1 MNLYKI
7 ISETR
12 NMYYHCPENK
22 KIDLLFEIELF
33 EKELS
38 EISSLEIDSLRNI
51 NILPIDEFMR
61 DNEMN
66 RINYLFHLLNTV
78 EEILLKEVNEFIIK
92 NKRNSDLIQDYE
104 INIFNNTIYRI
115 RQKSTTLNVNNIIKE
130 IFHYIFLILDK
141 KNDSHNTKFI
151 QFIQLKGVLNR
162 LFDFTND
169 NYRKTDKEIDI
180 LTKKLK
186 ELEHRNKNNESLLES
201 EKLKKDKLIKEL
213 EFKNKQFQE
222 QLEKENELAKINR
235 AIDKL
240 QVPCDE
246 LQKSQNKFRENRDN
260 YDKYAMDMFKVA
272 TVIFV
277 FMTFYLS
284 LFTEINDVSKSVSI
298 GYYLSHSF
306 PILFP
311 TIIGFLFIRQSNV
324 NSKEL
329 DKINRR
335 FILIHEVGQS
345 LRALTE
351 INDEKQMNEKTQ
363 RIIDKLIENILNYAS
378 ENNGVMKNEE
388 SNILELNERLDKL
401 IDTIDKKLTVIG
413 KPE

>member
-1 MNLYKI
+1 MNYYLEKFEKAFLILNEYLDTIGSEHLTFIYKI
-7 ISETR
+7 NEILDRYNINR
-12 NMYYHCPENK
+12 NEDLDNIINDLFK
-22 KIDLLFEIELF
+22 KMDIDEFNDYKNEESLYILKLSVHKNEIIMLIKKLYNYLLNCERKEKRKERKKRTEELEKIEKERLEL
-33 EKELS
+33 EKEL
-38 EISSLEIDSLRNI
+38 EKLEINE
-51 NILPIDEFMR
+51 EF
-61 DNEMN
+61 
-66 RINYLFHLLNTV
+66 
-78 EEILLKEVNEFIIK
+78 
-92 NKRNSDLIQDYE
+92 
-104 INIFNNTIYRI
+104 
-115 RQKSTTLNVNNIIKE
+115 
-130 IFHYIFLILDK
+130 
-141 KNDSHNTKFI
+141 
-151 QFIQLKGVLNR
+151 
-162 LFDFTND
+162 
-169 NYRKTDKEIDI
+169 
-180 LTKKLK
+180 
-186 ELEHRNKNNESLLES
+186 LLES
-201 EKLKKDKLIKEL
+201 ERLKKDQLIKEL
-213 EFKNKQFQE
+213 EFKNKQLQE
-222 QLEKENELAKINR
+222 QLEKENELEKINR
-235 AIDKL
+235 AIDRL

-246 LQKSQNKFRENRDN
+246 LKKSQDKFKENRDN
-260 YDKYAMDMFKVA
+260 FDKYAMDMFKVA

-284 LFTEINDVSKSVSI
+284 FFTEINDVSKSVSI

-363 RIIDKLIENILNYAS
+363 RIIDKLIGNILNYAS
-378 ENNGVMKNEE
+378 ENNGITKNEE

-413 KPE
+413 KSE

>member
-1 MNLYKI
+1 MN
-7 ISETR
+7 
-12 NMYYHCPENK
+12 YYLEKFENA
-22 KIDLLFEIELF
+22 
-33 EKELS
+33 
-38 EISSLEIDSLRNI
+38 
-51 NILPIDEFMR
+51 
-61 DNEMN
+61 
-66 RINYLFHLLNTV
+66 
-78 EEILLKEVNEFIIK
+78 
-92 NKRNSDLIQDYE
+92 
-104 INIFNNTIYRI
+104 
-115 RQKSTTLNVNNIIKE
+115 
-130 IFHYIFLILDK
+130 FLILNKYLDTIGSEHLTFIYKINEILDK
-141 KNDSHNTKFI
+141 YNINRNEDLDNIINDLLKKMDIDKFNEYKNDESLYI
-151 QFIQLKGVLNR
+151 LR
-162 LFDFTND
+162 LSVHRN
-169 NYRKTDKEIDI
+169 EII
-180 LTKKLK
+180 MLIKKLYNYLLNCEK
-186 ELEHRNKNNESLLES
+186 EEKRKEKTEKLEKERLELEKKLEELEKLEINEESLLES
-201 EKLKKDKLIKEL
+201 ERLKKDQLIKEL
-213 EFKNKQFQE
+213 EFKNKQLQE
-222 QLEKENELAKINR
+222 QLEKENELEKINR
-235 AIDKL
+235 AIDRL

-246 LQKSQNKFRENRDN
+246 LKKSQDKFRENRDN
-260 YDKYAMDMFKVA
+260 FDRYAMEIFKVA

-284 LFTEINDVSKSVSI
+284 FSTEINDVSKSVSI

-363 RIIDKLIENILNYAS
+363 KIIDKLIENILNYAS
-378 ENNGVMKNEE
+378 ENNGVTKNEE
-388 SNILELNERLDKL
+388 LNILELNERLDKL

>member
-1 MNLYKI
+1 MQNHDW
-7 ISETR
+7 
-12 NMYYHCPENK
+12 N
-22 KIDLLFEIELF
+22 
-33 EKELS
+33 
-38 EISSLEIDSLRNI
+38 
-51 NILPIDEFMR
+51 LPI
-61 DNEMN
+61 
-66 RINYLFHLLNTV
+66 T
-78 EEILLKEVNEFIIK
+78 LLKSINQHLDITDISKNKINEIIKILEKMKNNEFKLRK
-92 NKRNSDLIQDYE
+92 NDLKNLNDFRNKILDYHNEIYE
-104 INIFNNTIYRI
+104 INMENLPNKNNLISEKIEKFNTYVKMYIEQNIVI
-115 RQKSTTLNVNNIIKE
+115 DFNKLNIDFEYIKKLE
-130 IFHYIFLILDK
+130 K
-141 KNDSHNTKFI
+141 E
-151 QFIQLKGVLNR
+151 R
-162 LFDFTND
+162 L
-169 NYRKTDKEIDI
+169 E
-180 LTKKLK
+180 LEKKLK
-186 ELEHRNKNNESLLES
+186 ELEGLEELEENKESLLES
-201 EKLKKDKLIKEL
+201 ERLKKDQLIKEL
-213 EFKNKQFQE
+213 EFKNKQLQE
-222 QLEKENELAKINR
+222 QLEKQNELEKINR

-246 LQKSQNKFRENRDN
+246 LQKSQDKFRENRDN
-260 YDKYAMDMFKVA
+260 FDKYAMDMFKVA

-335 FILIHEVGQS
+335 FILIHEIGQS

-378 ENNGVMKNEE
+378 ENNGLMKNEE

>member
-1 MNLYKI
+1 MNLNEKI
-7 ISETR
+7 KEIIHKYD
-12 NMYYHCPENK
+12 NLINVLYENN
-22 KIDLLFEIELF
+22 INLFVEIELLRELCDSKETIEIYDISNF
-33 EKELS
+33 EKLSNFEKIDNLIFEL
-38 EISSLEIDSLRNI
+38 DNI
-51 NILPIDEFMR
+51 KDILI
-61 DNEMN
+61 
-66 RINYLFHLLNTV
+66 
-78 EEILLKEVNEFIIK
+78 NEF
-92 NKRNSDLIQDYE
+92 
-104 INIFNNTIYRI
+104 
-115 RQKSTTLNVNNIIKE
+115 NNIIKSQRNFLITELDKSMLTEAIKKIRNNDLVIKDKIIE
-130 IFHYIFLILDK
+130 IFRKLFNVMKLKKQTQFGEIKELKNLINEVSEYILSGDK
-141 KNDSHNTKFI
+141 NVIN
-151 QFIQLKGVLNR
+151 LGVSEKYKRIN
-162 LFDFTND
+162 N
-169 NYRKTDKEIDI
+169 EINV

-186 ELEHRNKNNESLLES
+186 KLEDLEEKEKNYES
-201 EKLKKDKLIKEL
+201 ERLEKDKLIKEL
-213 EFKNKQFQE
+213 EFKNKQLQE
-222 QLEKENELAKINR
+222 QLEKENELEKINR

-246 LQKSQNKFRENRDN
+246 LQKSQDKFRNNRDN
-260 YDKYAMDMFKVA
+260 FDKNAMDMFAVA
-272 TVIFV
+272 TVIFGI
-277 FMTFYLS
+277 MTLYL
-284 LFTEINDVSKSVSI
+284 FFCTEINDVSKSVSI

-363 RIIDKLIENILNYAS
+363 KIIDKLIENILNYAS

-388 SNILELNERLDKL
+388 SNILELNERIDKL